1 MLILITEA
9 FASADFYSDE
19 RDTVKNEVFVIATLY
34 RRHATTPVY
43 DLEALKKIIT
53 AVNPEVV
60 VLDVNPKELKEE
72 KVYPGKIEYTEV
84 VFPFLK
90 AHPCKAYAG
99 EPAEPMFSEIV
110 EATIRVHK
118 DFETQK
124 PEAFQTFEK
133 FEAAAFEALKVSWAT
148 PADVNSRI
156 TDQVLAG
163 KVTLQDKLLGPV
175 STEGWERWNK
185 HISDMALKAA
195 KENPGKR
202 ILVLVGIDNCYT
214 VRERLRKSSDVTL
227 IDTEYWLRK
236 HHF

>member
-1 MLILITEA
+1 MLITEA
-9 FASADFYSDE
+9 FASAAFHRGE

-43 DLEALKKIIT
+43 DLAALKKIIT
-53 AVNPEVV
+53 AVNPEVL

-84 VFPFLK
+84 IFPFLK
-90 AHPCKAYAG
+90 AHPRKAYAG

-133 FEAAAFEALKVSWAT
+133 FEAASFEALKVSWAA
-148 PADVNSRI
+148 PADVNSRV

-163 KVTLQDKLLGPV
+163 KVTLQDRLLGPV

-185 HISDMALKAA
+185 HIADMVLKAA

-214 VRERLRKSSDVTL
+214 VRERLRHSADITL